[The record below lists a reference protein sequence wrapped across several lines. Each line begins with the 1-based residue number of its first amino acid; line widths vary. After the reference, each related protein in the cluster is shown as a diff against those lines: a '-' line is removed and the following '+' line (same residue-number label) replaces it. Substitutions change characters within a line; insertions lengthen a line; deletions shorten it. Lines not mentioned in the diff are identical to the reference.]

1 MSSDAAPASFLVIV
15 LDVSPLAWGER
26 NLLRSSQDNARQ
38 AAGKRTVGPVTLPE
52 LLESAMAYASAACSI
67 ERNCRISVFAVADNE
82 SAMVFPRKNAVESP
96 DLSRLPED
104 VLTGVAEVLQR
115 AATKATKND
124 DPANRLAGMAAVT
137 SRALCYINRFLI
149 SSSNV
154 GISALHS
161 TVSAAGDPSETGDPT
176 PILAL
181 SEKSSSLSA
190 SKKKQANGSVA
201 PRVLLIQASDDRSRD
216 YNAMMNCAF
225 AASKQNFVLDG
236 CYLGMS
242 SNQSSSFL
250 EQACDLTGG
259 VFLSPKGATQV
270 GGALTEV
277 LISGFLP
284 TVDARNYLNVP
295 AIHKVDFR
303 ARCFETQETVD
314 MAFVCNQC
322 LSIYKSSPAAS
333 TCPTCGAK
341 ILKS

>member
-1 MSSDAAPASFLVIV
+1 MATEAASSSFLVII

-26 NLLRSSQDNARQ
+26 DLMRSSQDKARQ
-38 AAGKRTVGPVTLPE
+38 AAGKRTVGPVILRE
-52 LLESAMAYASAACSI
+52 VLESAIAFASAACSI
-67 ERNCRISVFAVADNE
+67 ERNCRISIFAVADNE

-96 DLSRLPED
+96 DMSRIPED
-104 VLTGVAEVLQR
+104 VLSGVAELLQK
-115 AATKATKND
+115 AATKAAIND
-124 DPANRLAGMAAVT
+124 DPANRLAGMAGAT

-149 SSSNV
+149 SSSNT

-161 TVSAAGDPSETGDPT
+161 TVSAAVDPGESGDPS
-176 PILAL
+176 PIVALA
-181 SEKSSSLSA
+181 EKSS
-190 SKKKQANGSVA
+190 KPKQPNGSVA
-201 PRVLLIQASDDRSRD
+201 PRILLIQASDDRSRD

-225 AASKQNFVLDG
+225 AASKQNIVLDG

-250 EQACDLTGG
+250 EQACDLTDG

-284 TVDARNYLNVP
+284 TMDARNFLNVP

-322 LSIYKSSPAAS
+322 LSIYKNTPTAS
-333 TCPTCGAK
+333 TCPTCGANIVK
-341 ILKS
+341 T